1 MFAQL
6 ILAVVLCSG
15 AYWVW
20 QNDRQQHKLLVHQ
33 MKDAD
38 DYLASLPP
46 PPPRYHF
53 PDGGHTLAPNYRLV
67 ALYGTPDAPVLGALG
82 QQGLDQSIAR
92 AQKLARDYQPY
103 SAEPVMP
110 TLEIIATI
118 ASAGPTDNNDYST
131 QLPLAKL
138 EPWIRQ
144 ALAHNVYVVLDLQ
157 SGRSDFL
164 SQAKALQP
172 LLEYPNVGLAL
183 DPEWRLKPNQKPL
196 VQIGSVSI
204 HEVNETANWLANL
217 TGRRHLPQKLFLLH
231 EFRLSSLPSR
241 VMLDTSRPQLA
252 YVVQMDGQGPQ
263 SEKDHTWQQVITNAP
278 ANPRFGWKNFLKKD
292 PVVLTPKQTMAI
304 KPQPWYVSYQ

>member
-1 MFAQL
+1 
-6 ILAVVLCSG
+6 LA
-15 AYWVW
+15 
-20 QNDRQQHKLLVHQ
+20 RQIQA
-33 MKDAD
+33 AD

-53 PDGGHTLAPNYRLV
+53 PDGGHTLMPNYRLI
-67 ALYGTPDAPVLGALG
+67 ALYGTPGAPVLGALG
-82 QQGLDQSIAR
+82 QQSLEQSIAR
-92 AQKLARDYQPY
+92 AQKMARAYQPY
-103 SAEPVMP
+103 SKEPTMP

-118 ASAGPTDNNDYST
+118 ASSGPTDNKDYST
-131 QLPLAKL
+131 QLPLSLL
-138 EPWIRQ
+138 EPWVQQ

-164 SQAKALQP
+164 SQAKTLQP

-183 DPEWRLKPNQKPL
+183 DPEWRLKPDQKPL
-196 VQIGSVSI
+196 VQIGNVSI
-204 HEVNETANWLANL
+204 HEVNETADWLADL

-252 YVVQMDGQGPQ
+252 YAIQMDGQGPQ

-278 ANPRFGWKNFLKKD
+278 TNTRFGWKNFLKKD
-292 PVVLTPKQTMAI
+292 PVVLTPKQTMAV